1 MSQRCE
7 QQQAAPSP
15 PPAPASFGTGNG
27 VRDVFAKTSAGELD
41 GIFHALPI
49 GLAALDGGLRVRRA
63 NAAFATF
70 SRMPARDQV
79 GRPLEQLL
87 PAFAAP
93 LLPACRA
100 ALAGTDDGTSL
111 ELTEE
116 TEEERPRVWEVRL
129 SRPGAGGRDD
139 PAGLA
144 VVVLDVTTQKEE
156 AGRRRLALRELDHRL
171 RNVLAVAQSV
181 FRCTASLSPDKKHL
195 VEAFN
200 GRLDA
205 LARASTLLRLE
216 RAQGADLAAI
226 VRTALEPFAE
236 GRQFMLEGAG
246 LLLTPQVTRVLSLA
260 LNELVTNAAKH
271 GALSA
276 LDGRVAVHWHLED
289 PRRVVL
295 EWREEGGPPVRSPRR
310 RGFGR
315 ELIERV
321 LSYELDAQVDLQ
333 FPRDGVRCRL
343 VVPLG
348 EETGLAV
355 HTDAVAQFL
364 AR

>member
-1 MSQRCE
+1 MSQGCE
-7 QQQAAPSP
+7 RQQGAPP
-15 PPAPASFGTGNG
+15 RRPAPASFGTGNG
-27 VRDVFAKTSAGELD
+27 VRDVVAKSSSGELD

-49 GLAALDGGLRVRRA
+49 GLAALDGRLRVRRA

-70 SRMPARDQV
+70 SGMPARDQV

-87 PAFAAP
+87 PAFAAA

-100 ALAGTDDGTSL
+100 ALAGTDDTTLL

-129 SRPGAGGRDD
+129 SRLGAGGRD
-139 PAGLA
+139 PAGLT

-171 RNVLAVAQSV
+171 RNVLTVAQSV
-181 FRCTASLSPDKKHL
+181 FRCTASLSPDKEHL

-205 LARASTLLRLE
+205 LARASRLLSLE
-216 RAQGADLAAI
+216 PEGADLAAI

-236 GRQFMLEGAG
+236 GRQLVLDGTLMVL
-246 LLLTPQVTRVLSLA
+246 PPRVTGILSLA

-276 LDGRVAVHWHLED
+276 PDGRVAVHWHLED
-289 PRRVVL
+289 PRRLVL
-295 EWREEGGPPVRSPRR
+295 EWREAGGPPVRSPRR

-315 ELIERV
+315 ELIERA
-321 LSYELDAQVDLQ
+321 LSYKLDAQVDLQ
-333 FPRDGVRCRL
+333 FATDGVRCRIAI
-343 VVPLG
+343 PLG

-355 HTDAVAQFL
+355 RAETVPGP
-364 AR
+364 

>member
-1 MSQRCE
+1 MSQWCE
-7 QQQAAPSP
+7 QEQAAPLP

-27 VRDVFAKTSAGELD
+27 VTDVFAKTSSGELD
-41 GIFHALPI
+41 RIFHALPI
-49 GLAALDGGLRVRRA
+49 GLAVLDSGLRVRRA
-63 NAAFATF
+63 NAVFATF
-70 SRMPARDQV
+70 SRRPAWERVGV

-87 PAFAAP
+87 PDFAGP

-100 ALAGTDDGTSL
+100 ALAGTDDTTTSL

-116 TEEERPRVWEVRL
+116 TEQERPRVWEVRL
-129 SRPGAGGRDD
+129 SRLGAGGRD

-205 LARASTLLRLE
+205 LARASALLRLE

-226 VRTALEPFAE
+226 VRTALEPFTE
-236 GRQFMLEGAG
+236 GRQLVLDGTLMVLSPRVAG
-246 LLLTPQVTRVLSLA
+246 ILSLA
-260 LNELVTNAAKH
+260 LC
-271 GALSA
+271 
-276 LDGRVAVHWHLED
+276 
-289 PRRVVL
+289 
-295 EWREEGGPPVRSPRR
+295 
-310 RGFGR
+310 
-315 ELIERV
+315 
-321 LSYELDAQVDLQ
+321 ELDH
-333 FPRDGVRCRL
+333 RL
-343 VVPLG
+343 RNV
-348 EETGLAV
+348 
-355 HTDAVAQFL
+355 
-364 AR
+364 

>member
-1 MSQRCE
+1 M
-7 QQQAAPSP
+7 
-15 PPAPASFGTGNG
+15 
-27 VRDVFAKTSAGELD
+27 DVFAKTSSGELD
-41 GIFHALPI
+41 RIFHALPI
-49 GLAALDGGLRVRRA
+49 GLAVLDSGLRVGRA
-63 NAAFATF
+63 NAVFATF
-70 SRMPARDQV
+70 SRRPAWEGVGV

-87 PAFAAP
+87 PDFAAP

-100 ALAGTDDGTSL
+100 ALAGTDDTTLL

-116 TEEERPRVWEVRL
+116 TEEERRRVWEVRL
-129 SRPGAGGRDD
+129 SRLGTEGRDD
-139 PAGLA
+139 PACLA

-171 RNVLAVAQSV
+171 RNVLTVAQSV
-181 FRCTASLSPDKKHL
+181 FRCTAALSPDKKHL

-205 LARASTLLRLE
+205 LARASTLLGLE
-216 RAQGADLAAI
+216 RPQGAELAAI
-226 VRTALEPFAE
+226 VRAALEPFAG
-236 GRQFMLEGAG
+236 GRQLVLEGALV
-246 LLLTPQVTRVLSLA
+246 LLPPQVAGILSLA

-289 PRRVVL
+289 PRRLVL

-333 FPRDGVRCRL
+333 FATDGVRCRIAI
-343 VVPLG
+343 PLG

-355 HTDAVAQFL
+355 RAEAVPGP
-364 AR
+364 

>member
-7 QQQAAPSP
+7 QQQAAPP
-15 PPAPASFGTGNG
+15 PRPTSASFGTGNG
-27 VRDVFAKTSAGELD
+27 VRDVVAKTSSGELD

-49 GLAALDGGLRVRRA
+49 GLAALDGGLRVCRA

-70 SRMPARDQV
+70 SGMPARDQV

-93 LLPACRA
+93 LLPACLA
-100 ALAGTDDGTSL
+100 ALAGTDDTTLL

-129 SRPGAGGRDD
+129 SRLGAGGRD

-156 AGRRRLALRELDHRL
+156 AGRRRLALCELDHRL
-171 RNVLAVAQSV
+171 RNVLTVAQSV
-181 FRCTASLSPDKKHL
+181 FRCTAALSPDKERL
-195 VEAFN
+195 VESFN
-200 GRLDA
+200 GRLGA
-205 LARASTLLRLE
+205 LARASRLVSLE
-216 RAQGADLAAI
+216 PEGADLASL

-236 GRQFMLEGAG
+236 GPQFMLEGAR
-246 LLLTPQVTRVLSLA
+246 LLLPPRVTRVLSLA

-276 LDGRVAVHWHLED
+276 LDGRVAVRWHLED
-289 PRRVVL
+289 PRRLVL

-315 ELIERV
+315 ELIERI
-321 LSYELDAQVDLQ
+321 LSYELDAEVDLQ
-333 FPRDGVRCRL
+333 FATDGVRCRI
-343 VVPLG
+343 VIPLG
-348 EETGLAV
+348 EETALAV
-355 HTDAVAQFL
+355 RTDAVAQFL
-364 AR
+364 AQ

>member
-1 MSQRCE
+1 
-7 QQQAAPSP
+7 
-15 PPAPASFGTGNG
+15 
-27 VRDVFAKTSAGELD
+27 
-41 GIFHALPI
+41 
-49 GLAALDGGLRVRRA
+49 
-63 NAAFATF
+63 
-70 SRMPARDQV
+70 
-79 GRPLEQLL
+79 
-87 PAFAAP
+87 
-93 LLPACRA
+93 
-100 ALAGTDDGTSL
+100 
-111 ELTEE
+111 
-116 TEEERPRVWEVRL
+116 
-129 SRPGAGGRDD
+129 
-139 PAGLA
+139 
-144 VVVLDVTTQKEE
+144 VVLDVTTQKAE

-181 FRCTASLSPDKKHL
+181 FRCTAALSPDKKHL

-236 GRQFMLEGAG
+236 GRQLVLDGTLMVLPPRVAG
-246 LLLTPQVTRVLSLA
+246 ILSLA

-271 GALSA
+271 GALSV

-289 PRRVVL
+289 PRRLVL

-315 ELIERV
+315 ELIERA

-333 FPRDGVRCRL
+333 FATDGVRCRIAI
-343 VVPLG
+343 PLG

-355 HTDAVAQFL
+355 RAEAVPGP
-364 AR
+364 